1 MQYLDINGVQVLWA
15 KIKNLAA
22 AGKTVVSIDTT
33 AEGAFA
39 GFTMTS
45 IEHNGQNE
53 DGHMEYKFSLT
64 DVQSA
69 SGLATILGSYVTNS
83 SLSTTLANYVT
94 SSALATELTG
104 YATSSDLS
112 EVSGKVTTLI
122 GSDNNKSVRTIA
134 AEELAAQLIP
144 QNAQEALD
152 TLQEIAAWIQSH
164 PADASA
170 MNARILALEAVT
182 ALPEDGDDP
191 ASGTIAAYAKGLV
204 DDESTRAQG
213 EEARIDALITA
224 VAGQNG
230 ATENGIEVRL
240 SAVETILGQTEG
252 EMSIAEQVEAVQN
265 AISSLDW
272 DAETSD
278 NGENGATHV
287 LTGIHIED
295 GQLLATG
302 GVDEIEIAPISSAS
316 LNTVLV

>member
-33 AEGAFA
+33 AQGAFS
-39 GFTMTS
+39 GFTLTP
-45 IEHNGQNE
+45 ITHNGQNE

-69 SGLATILGSYVTNS
+69 SGLAAIL
-83 SLSTTLANYVT
+83 A
-94 SSALATELTG
+94 G

-112 EVSGKVTTLI
+112 ELSGKITTLI
-122 GSDNNKSVRTIA
+122 GSDNNKSVRVIA
-134 AEELAAQLIP
+134 AEELATQLIP

-170 MNARILALEAVT
+170 MNTRILALEAVT
-182 ALPEDGDDP
+182 ALPESGQSP

-204 DDESTRAQG
+204 DAESTRAQG
-213 EEARIDALITA
+213 EERRIDALITA

-240 SAVETILGQTEG
+240 SAVETVLGQTEG

-278 NGENGATHV
+278 NGQNGATHV

-295 GQLLATG
+295 GQLLASG
-302 GVDEIEIAPISSAS
+302 GIDEIEIAPISTAS

>member
-33 AEGAFA
+33 AQGAFS
-39 GFTMTS
+39 GFTLTP
-45 IEHNGQNE
+45 ITHDGQNE
-53 DGHMEYKFSLT
+53 DGHMEYKLTLT

-69 SGLATILGSYVTNS
+69 SGLATILADYVTDSELSTALSSYVT
-83 SLSTTLANYVT
+83 ST
-94 SSALATELTG
+94 ALATELTG
-104 YATSSDLS
+104 YVTSSDFS
-112 EVSGKVTTLI
+112 EVSGKVTTLV

-144 QNAQEALD
+144 QSAQEALD

-170 MNARILALEAVT
+170 MNTRILALEAVT
-182 ALPEDGDDP
+182 ALPEAGQNP

-204 DDESTRAQG
+204 DAEATRAQG
-213 EEARIDALITA
+213 EERRIDALITA

-230 ATENGIEVRL
+230 ATTNGIEVRL

-278 NGENGATHV
+278 NGQNGATHV

-295 GQLLATG
+295 GQLLASG
-302 GVDEIEIAPISSAS
+302 GVDEIEIAPISTAS

>member
-1 MQYLDINGVQVLWA
+1 MQYLDIAGVQVLWG

-33 AEGAFA
+33 AAGAFS
-39 GFTMTS
+39 GFTLTP

-69 SGLATILGSYVTNS
+69 SGLASILTSY
-83 SLSTTLANYVT
+83 AT
-94 SSALATELTG
+94 SADLTELT
-104 YATSSDLS
+104 S
-112 EVSGKVTTLI
+112 KVNTLV
-122 GSDNNKSVRTIA
+122 GSDTNKSVRAIA

-164 PADASA
+164 PGDAA
-170 MNARILALEAVT
+170 TMNAKILALEAVT
-182 ALPEDGDDP
+182 ALPADGEDP
-191 ASGTIAAYAKGLV
+191 ASGTIAAYAKDLV
-204 DDESTRAQG
+204 DDETTRAQA

-224 VAGQNG
+224 KKGQNG
-230 ATENGIEVRL
+230 ATEDGLDARL
-240 SAVETILGQTEG
+240 HAVETVLGQTEG
-252 EMSIAEQVEAVQN
+252 EMSIADQVAAVQN
-265 AISSLDW
+265 AIDDLDW

-278 NGENGATHV
+278 NGQEGATHV
-287 LTGIHIED
+287 LTGIHVVNGE
-295 GQLLATG
+295 LLATG

>member
-1 MQYLDINGVQVLWA
+1 MQYLDINGVQVLWG
-15 KIKNLAA
+15 KIKDLAA

-33 AEGAFA
+33 AQGAFA

-45 IEHNGQNE
+45 IEHNNSGE

-69 SGLATILGSYVTNS
+69 SGLAAILAGYV
-83 SLSTTLANYVT
+83 ST
-94 SSALATELTG
+94 
-104 YATSSDLS
+104 SDLS
-112 EVSGKVTTLI
+112 ELTSKVTTLI

-134 AEELAAQLIP
+134 AEELATQLIP

-164 PADASA
+164 PGDAA
-170 MNARILALEAVT
+170 TMNAAIQALQAVT
-182 ALPEDGDDP
+182 ALPSDGEDP
-191 ASGTIAAYAKGLV
+191 ASGTIAAYAKDLV
-204 DDESTRAQG
+204 DAESTRAQG

-265 AISSLDW
+265 AISNLDW
-272 DAETSD
+272 DAVTSD
-278 NGENGATHV
+278 NGQSGATHV
-287 LTGIHIED
+287 LTGIHIAD

-316 LNTVLV
+316 LDTVLV

>member
-1 MQYLDINGVQVLWA
+1 MQYLDINGVQVLWG

-22 AGKTVVSIDTT
+22 AGKTVVSIDTN
-33 AEGAFA
+33 AQGAFA
-39 GFTMTS
+39 GFTMTP
-45 IEHNGQNE
+45 IEHNNDGE
-53 DGHMEYKFSLT
+53 DGHMEYKLSLT

-69 SGLATILGSYVTNS
+69 SGLAAILTSYA
-83 SLSTTLANYVT
+83 STT
-94 SSALATELTG
+94 
-104 YATSSDLS
+104 DLS
-112 EVSGKVTTLI
+112 EINGKLTTLI

-134 AEELAAQLIP
+134 AEELATQLIP

-164 PADASA
+164 PGDAAA
-170 MNARILALEAVT
+170 MNAKILALEAVT
-182 ALPEDGDDP
+182 ALPEDGEDP

-265 AISSLDW
+265 AISNLDW
-272 DAETSD
+272 DAVTTD
-278 NGENGATHV
+278 NGEANATHV
-287 LTGIHIED
+287 LTGIHIAD

-302 GVDEIEIAPISSAS
+302 GIDEMEIAPISSAS
-316 LNTVLV
+316 LDTVLV

>member
-1 MQYLDINGVQVLWA
+1 MQYLDINGVQVLWG

-33 AEGAFA
+33 AQGAFA

-45 IEHNGQNE
+45 IEHNNDGE

-69 SGLATILGSYVTNS
+69 SGLAAILAGYA
-83 SLSTTLANYVT
+83 STT
-94 SSALATELTG
+94 
-104 YATSSDLS
+104 DLS
-112 EVSGKVTTLI
+112 EINGKLTTLI

-134 AEELAAQLIP
+134 AEELATQLIP

-272 DAETSD
+272 DAVTSD
-278 NGENGATHV
+278 NGESGATHV

-302 GVDEIEIAPISSAS
+302 GIDEMEIAPISSAS
-316 LNTVLV
+316 LDTVLV